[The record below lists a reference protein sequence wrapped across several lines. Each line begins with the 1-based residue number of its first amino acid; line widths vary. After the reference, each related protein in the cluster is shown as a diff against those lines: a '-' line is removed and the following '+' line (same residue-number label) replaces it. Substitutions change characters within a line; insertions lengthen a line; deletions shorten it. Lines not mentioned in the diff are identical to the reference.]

1 MINTIKIPKISKI
14 ISIGSNQYFFLTFIK
29 SINSFKKSIIKIV
42 YSFYQAYYFCLSN
55 MRPIRFKFIVSLRN
69 IFIKIPVGV
78 TTAKKIMNIIIGE
91 INFPKNTPNL
101 IQILFSGLKIEGFK
115 IVIKSK
121 TIAINK
127 D

>member
-1 MINTIKIPKISKI
+1 M
-14 ISIGSNQYFFLTFIK
+14 
-29 SINSFKKSIIKIV
+29 
-42 YSFYQAYYFCLSN
+42 
-55 MRPIRFKFIVSLRN
+55 SLRN

-78 TTAKKIMNIIIGE
+78 TTAKKIINIIIGE
-91 INFPKNTPNL
+91 INFPKNTPNF

-127 D
+127 DQIFKFSFLNNGYTEINKKIIENKIPKLYYFFYLHQYYYT